1 MLGSVCDVEVVEG
14 SSGPAV
20 VVVRG
25 DLDDGSAS
33 RFEDALAE
41 VCRHR
46 RREVVVDLAGTG
58 FLDTAG
64 LSVLVDYA
72 RRLDERGV
80 QLVLQAPSRAVAMV
94 LDLTGTCRL
103 FEIRSCAG

>member
-1 MLGSVCDVEVVEG
+1 MVGSVCDVEVIEG
-14 SSGPAV
+14 SLGPAV

-33 RFEDALAE
+33 RFEDALE
-41 VCRHR
+41 QVSRHR

-64 LSVLVDYA
+64 LAVLVDYA

-80 QLVLQAPSRAVAMV
+80 QLVLQAPSRAVSMV
-94 LDLTGTCRL
+94 LDLTATRRL
-103 FEIRSCAG
+103 FEIRSRAD

>member
-1 MLGSVCDVEVVEG
+1 MLGSVCDVEVIEG

-33 RFEDALAE
+33 RFEDALEE
-41 VCRHR
+41 VSRHR

-64 LSVLVDYA
+64 LAVLVDYA
-72 RRLDERGV
+72 RRLEERGV

-94 LDLTGTCRL
+94 LDLTGTRRL
-103 FEIRSCAG
+103 FEIRAGAG